1 MGMGGET
8 LSGTHVVVVKSGK
21 TLRNRIVGPV
31 TVSGVMEQEVLQVDS
46 GAKVIDSKVYSGG
59 FVYLDSGAVASG
71 THVISG
77 GDQEV
82 FKGSK
87 AFGTVLSGSTAEYAG
102 EDVYG
107 VAKNT
112 VVDSGGLSYA
122 GSGGVISASMVEAGG
137 FEYAFA
143 HGKTVGARVGK
154 NGMEGGV
161 GILVSTTVSD
171 GGYAYVSGTGVA
183 SASIIQ
189 GGGQEVIFKAA
200 TEKNDVIAGGD
211 LVLNAVAKTAGTIT
225 FDGAGSELDVLGS
238 KMPKAVLTDFTAGD
252 EIKLVGVKYSKDVE
266 VTVISAGLV
275 VVTSGTKDFAL
286 HIAGAQI
293 GQSSEFHFGP
303 GSILTT
309 TAPAMAFLAPAE
321 AAAPV
326 DLAGLAAAPG
336 PAVAARAAAFGVSSA
351 TEGLVARDEWFGGKP
366 AAFAVMSGHG
376 GSW

>member
-1 MGMGGET
+1 MSGET
-8 LSGTHVVVVKSGK
+8 LSGTHVVYVKAGK
-21 TLRNRIVGPV
+21 TLRDRSVGPV
-31 TVSGVMEQEVLQVDS
+31 TVSGVREQEVLDVLG
-46 GAKVIDSKVYSGG
+46 GAKVIDTKVVSGG
-59 FVYLDSGAVASG
+59 FVYLQSGAVASG

-87 AFGTVLSGSTAEYAG
+87 AFGTVLSGSSAAYAG

-107 VAKNT
+107 VAKHT
-112 VVDSGGLSYA
+112 IVDTGGLSYA

-143 HGKTVGARVGK
+143 HGKTVGATVNK
-154 NGMEGGV
+154 DGMEGGV
-161 GILVSTTVSD
+161 GTLVSTTVSD

-183 SASIIQ
+183 SASIIH
-189 GGGQEVIFKAA
+189 GGGQEVIFKGA

-211 LVLNAVAKTAGTIT
+211 LVLNPGAKTAGTIT
-225 FDGAGSELDVLGS
+225 FDGSGSELDVLGS
-238 KMPKAVLTDFTAGD
+238 KMPSAVLTDFTAGD
-252 EIKLVGVKYSKDVE
+252 EIKLLGVKYSKNVE
-266 VTVISAGLV
+266 VTVVSAGV
-275 VVTSGTKDFAL
+275 VVITSGTKDFAL
-286 HIAGAQI
+286 HIAGAQV

-309 TAPAMAFLAPAE
+309 TAPAMAFVAPA
-321 AAAPV
+321 AASATV
-326 DLAGLAAAPG
+326 DLAGLTAAPE
-336 PAVAARAAAFGVSSA
+336 PAASVRAASVGVSGA
-351 TEGLVARDEWFGGKP
+351 TVGLVARDEWFGAKP